1 MWKRNYDSEERK
13 NKWKPWLGIIIVI
26 ICGFGMLLF
35 VWNLSGRQVTKEVDF
50 FLEQTSEN
58 LDGKLEYLD
67 SVIYALRDNTAFMDG
82 LKNQTAYLET
92 AEAEQSFQET
102 VDVGKMSNN
111 VGSIPIVEAVWL
123 FQGHEQN
130 VHTFYYALSDT
141 EIQKSDKNAAEVLE
155 RYIESGKMDF
165 YYDVDE
171 EGNIY
176 LVKLLYDEAMKVRGT
191 VIYQM
196 RKEMLETLLW
206 SMKEYKEGIWCI
218 YDRQGERIADLG
230 GNLSSEELL
239 DLKKRFEYGAYDG
252 KIQDKTCVIY
262 TKELPMNLMI
272 TLAVPKTEVL
282 GMLYQAAKV
291 YILLIVVTMTVLAI
305 FVRYL
310 LTQVYQKQYTLKEME
325 LKYVQTQMNPHFMY
339 NVMNSIAIEAR
350 LDGNEEVFRKLHSFT
365 ELIRAKIFRGNSDK
379 VKIGQELEYIRYYLY
394 LQNSRFG
401 DRIQYEI
408 QVENEVLLDCMVPKL
423 CLQLIVENAVVHGLE
438 PKIGEGKVTVRIY
451 QSGENEI
458 CLDTLDDGVGFGKE
472 GEISLPLIFEKE
484 NDAHNHVGLNNVYRL
499 LRLIYGERY
508 GLSIVSYKEKGT
520 MVRMRIPYEMG
531 KREG

>member
-1 MWKRNYDSEERK
+1 
-13 NKWKPWLGIIIVI
+13 
-26 ICGFGMLLF
+26 
-35 VWNLSGRQVTKEVDF
+35 
-50 FLEQTSEN
+50 
-58 LDGKLEYLD
+58 
-67 SVIYALRDNTAFMDG
+67 
-82 LKNQTAYLET
+82 
-92 AEAEQSFQET
+92 
-102 VDVGKMSNN
+102 
-111 VGSIPIVEAVWL
+111 
-123 FQGHEQN
+123 
-130 VHTFYYALSDT
+130 
-141 EIQKSDKNAAEVLE
+141 
-155 RYIESGKMDF
+155 
-165 YYDVDE
+165 
-171 EGNIY
+171 
-176 LVKLLYDEAMKVRGT
+176 
-191 VIYQM
+191 
-196 RKEMLETLLW
+196 
-206 SMKEYKEGIWCI
+206 
-218 YDRQGERIADLG
+218 
-230 GNLSSEELL
+230 
-239 DLKKRFEYGAYDG
+239 
-252 KIQDKTCVIY
+252 
-262 TKELPMNLMI
+262 MNLMI

-472 GEISLPLIFEKE
+472 GEISLPLIF
-484 NDAHNHVGLNNVYRL
+484 
-499 LRLIYGERY
+499 
-508 GLSIVSYKEKGT
+508 
-520 MVRMRIPYEMG
+520 G
-531 KREG
+531 KRK

>member
-239 DLKKRFEYGAYDG
+239 DLK
-252 KIQDKTCVIY
+252 
-262 TKELPMNLMI
+262 
-272 TLAVPKTEVL
+272 
-282 GMLYQAAKV
+282 
-291 YILLIVVTMTVLAI
+291 
-305 FVRYL
+305 
-310 LTQVYQKQYTLKEME
+310 
-325 LKYVQTQMNPHFMY
+325 
-339 NVMNSIAIEAR
+339 
-350 LDGNEEVFRKLHSFT
+350 
-365 ELIRAKIFRGNSDK
+365 
-379 VKIGQELEYIRYYLY
+379 
-394 LQNSRFG
+394 
-401 DRIQYEI
+401 
-408 QVENEVLLDCMVPKL
+408 
-423 CLQLIVENAVVHGLE
+423 
-438 PKIGEGKVTVRIY
+438 
-451 QSGENEI
+451 
-458 CLDTLDDGVGFGKE
+458 
-472 GEISLPLIFEKE
+472 
-484 NDAHNHVGLNNVYRL
+484 
-499 LRLIYGERY
+499 
-508 GLSIVSYKEKGT
+508 
-520 MVRMRIPYEMG
+520 
-531 KREG
+531 